1 LIGKIEV
8 VLDETMQ
15 DKAIFQL
22 FLVGDGWVRP
32 LPIPESAKTF
42 EEMLAGYSLGVYS
55 AFRTFAH
62 NKFLYLEAHL
72 ARLRKSMSL
81 LGWEYQFDEV
91 PLRHALHQVCTAYPL
106 PEARVRVDVLAEPVI
121 AQDVS
126 SRLLIGLMPFTS
138 PPEAFYREG
147 IRVDV
152 VLGLRRDEPQ
162 AKTAVFAQ
170 HRRQYQKSSDVYEYL
185 MLDDDGRILEGL
197 TSNFY
202 AVKDGILRTA
212 GSGILEG
219 ITRKIILNLAGE
231 LGIPIQLNAVHMD
244 ELPHLQ
250 EAMISSS
257 SRAVLPVVQIGG
269 QKVADGRPGP
279 VYRRLLAAY
288 NQFVAREVKTAV

>member
-1 LIGKIEV
+1 MDKMV
-8 VLDETMQ
+8 Q
-15 DKAIFQL
+15 DQAINQL
-22 FLVGDGWVRP
+22 FLVVEECIRP
-32 LPIPESAKTF
+32 LPVPELAQTF

-55 AFRTFAH
+55 AFRTFEH

-72 ARLRKSMSL
+72 ARLHQSISL
-81 LGWEYQFDEV
+81 LGWEYQFDEA
-91 PLRHALHQVCTAYPL
+91 PLREALHQICTAYPL
-106 PEARVRVDVLAEPVI
+106 PEARVRVDVLAELLTLPET
-121 AQDVS
+121 S
-126 SRLLIGLMPFTS
+126 GRLLISLMPFTS
-138 PPEAFYREG
+138 PPEAYYRAG
-147 IRVDV
+147 VRVNV
-152 VLGLRRDEPQ
+152 VSGLHRDEPQ

-170 HRRQYQKSSDVYEYL
+170 HRRQYQKNSDVYEYL

-202 AVKDGILRTA
+202 AVQAGVLRTA

-231 LGIPIQLNAVHMD
+231 LGIPIQLDAVRIGEIAD
-244 ELPHLQ
+244 LQ

-269 QKVADGRPGP
+269 QKVGDGRPGP
-279 VYRRLLAAY
+279 VYCRLLTAY

>member
-1 LIGKIEV
+1 
-8 VLDETMQ
+8 MQ

-22 FLVGDGWVRP
+22 FLVGDGRVRP
-32 LPIPESAKTF
+32 LPIPDSAKTF
-42 EEMLAGYSLGVYS
+42 EEMLVGYPLGVYS
-55 AFRTFAH
+55 AFRTFEH

-72 ARLRKSMSL
+72 DRLRQSASL
-81 LGWEYQFDEV
+81 LGWDYQLAET
-91 PLRHALHQVCTAYPL
+91 PLRYALHQICTAYPL
-106 PEARVRVDVLAEPVI
+106 PEARVRVDVLAEPL
-121 AQDVS
+121 ALQKTS
-126 SRLLIGLMPFTS
+126 GRLLISLMPFTS
-138 PPEAFYREG
+138 PPEAYYREG

-152 VLGLRRDEPQ
+152 VSGLHRDEPQ

-185 MLDDDGRILEGL
+185 MLDDNGRILEGL

-202 AVKDGILRTA
+202 AVQDGVLRTA
-212 GSGILEG
+212 GTGILEG

-231 LGIPIQLNAVHMD
+231 LSIPVRLNAVHMD